1 MSTRELRKRLRN
13 TRKFLARLRFCR
25 ILCHRHGRNLLQS
38 LFFLHLYSSN
48 TCSLVHSPDYR
59 IVAYRGE
66 CLALLLH
73 LLTQVLHLLTCKRSY
88 GHCRKRQHKGNLC
101 LLHWISSLDFHHS
114 YSFF

>member
-25 ILCHRHGRNLLQS
+25 VTCHRQRSSLLQS
-38 LFFLHLYSSN
+38 LVFLHLYSSN
-48 TCSLVHSPDYR
+48 MRCLAYSPDYR

-73 LLTQVLHLLTCKRSY
+73 LLTQVLHLMTCKRSY

-101 LLHWISSLDFHHS
+101 LLHRISSLDFHHS